1 VTFTAKLKN
10 RIKQNDLARIL
21 IEERKRKK
29 YEKLAKTVPDREFI
43 ESLYEK
49 RIGRKPD
56 LDNPRTFTEKL
67 QWLKLNYR
75 NRDIPLASD
84 KYEAKKYIERAGF
97 PDLLIPT
104 LAVYDSAD
112 EISPDDLPEKFII
125 KATHGSGWNFICTD
139 KNSFDLKR
147 KRRIMN
153 SWLKQNLYVY
163 GREWNYREQTPRLIV
178 EPLIDDKPLVDY
190 KFLCFNGVCR
200 AVQVN
205 HDENGIH
212 YVDYYDSDW
221 NLYRDMSSG
230 TADIFGKAID
240 KPKKFDRMKEIA
252 ENISGKFPFVRVD
265 FYNVDEKIY
274 FGEMTFFPGSGFW
287 RITPEKY
294 DKMFGE
300 WLNIEELFNEQN
312 CQNN

>member
-1 VTFTAKLKN
+1 
-10 RIKQNDLARIL
+10 
-21 IEERKRKK
+21 
-29 YEKLAKTVPDREFI
+29 
-43 ESLYEK
+43 
-49 RIGRKPD
+49 
-56 LDNPRTFTEKL
+56 
-67 QWLKLNYR
+67 
-75 NRDIPLASD
+75 
-84 KYEAKKYIERAGF
+84 
-97 PDLLIPT
+97 
-104 LAVYDSAD
+104 
-112 EISPDDLPEKFII
+112 
-125 KATHGSGWNFICTD
+125 
-139 KNSFDLKR
+139 
-147 KRRIMN
+147 MN

-163 GREWNYREQTPRLIV
+163 GREWNYKEQTPRLIV

-190 KFLCFNGVCR
+190 KFLCFNGSCR

-205 HDENGIH
+205 HDESGIH

-230 TADIFGKAID
+230 TADIFGKSIE
-240 KPKKFDRMKEIA
+240 KPKNFDEMKEIA

-287 RITPEKY
+287 RITPEIY
-294 DKMFGE
+294 DKMFGS

>member
-1 VTFTAKLKN
+1 MTFTAKLKN

-75 NRDIPLASD
+75 NPDIPLASD
-84 KYEAKKYIERAGF
+84 KFEAKKYMERLGYSA
-97 PDLLIPT
+97 LLIPT

-112 EISPDDLPEKFII
+112 EINLDDLPEIFII

-139 KNSFDLKR
+139 KSKFDLKK
-147 KRRIMN
+147 KRGIMN

-163 GREWNYREQTPRLIV
+163 GREWNYKEQTPRLIV
-178 EPLIDDKPLVDY
+178 EPLIDD
-190 KFLCFNGVCR
+190 
-200 AVQVN
+200 
-205 HDENGIH
+205 
-212 YVDYYDSDW
+212 
-221 NLYRDMSSG
+221 
-230 TADIFGKAID
+230 
-240 KPKKFDRMKEIA
+240 
-252 ENISGKFPFVRVD
+252 
-265 FYNVDEKIY
+265 
-274 FGEMTFFPGSGFW
+274 
-287 RITPEKY
+287 
-294 DKMFGE
+294 
-300 WLNIEELFNEQN
+300 
-312 CQNN
+312 